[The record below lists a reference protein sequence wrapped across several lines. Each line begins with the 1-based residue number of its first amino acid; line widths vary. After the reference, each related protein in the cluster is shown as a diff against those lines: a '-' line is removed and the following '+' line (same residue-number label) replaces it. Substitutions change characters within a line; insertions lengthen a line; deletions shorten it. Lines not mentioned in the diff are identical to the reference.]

1 MPVGPHSRRAFDMRD
16 LLPGRAQALTQFR
29 QQLARER
36 DFQRGGDFAIYSAEV
51 VRANGFDRY
60 VFRSPSSPSFEF
72 EAPVAP
78 GVRYS
83 PGEKATLAQTR
94 NGSVAVAGAV
104 AGEKGKSERP
114 SANRS
119 RSLDILILQAADPDE
134 LALGATESVT
144 FTGVGFSDDP
154 VDIIEAVT
162 PHPTL
167 PDEEWE
173 LRADVT
179 VGLVSYVSATQVTA
193 DVTRDAVPPVVTES
207 ADVLERI
214 WFRPRRG

>member
-16 LLPGRAQALTQFR
+16 LLPGASRPLTQFR

-36 DFQRGGDFAIYSAEV
+36 DFQRGGDFAVYSAEV
-51 VRANGFDRY
+51 VRANGYDRY
-60 VFRSPSSPSFEF
+60 IFQSPSSPSFEF

-83 PGEKATLAQTR
+83 PGEMATLGQTR
-94 NGSVAVAGAV
+94 SGSVAIAGAV
-104 AGEKGKSERP
+104 AGEKRKSERP
-114 SANRS
+114 AATRS
-119 RSLDILILQAADPDE
+119 RSLDLLVLTAAAPDE
-134 LALGATESVT
+134 VALGETESVT
-144 FTGVGFSDDP
+144 FTGIGFSDDP
-154 VDIIEAVT
+154 VDIIEAVV
-162 PHPTL
+162 PHETL

-179 VGLVSYVSATQVTA
+179 VGVVTYVSETEVTA
-193 DVTRDAVPPVVTES
+193 DVTRDAVPPEEPES
-207 ADVLERI
+207 EEVLERI